1 MTILVVMDIFTA
13 DSPVGH
19 FHKAT
24 WACRDSQPHEDSGTR
39 TTKPVLDDVAGV
51 LAKQRQGSGQVWA
64 NLANSQN
71 SGTIISFDFD
81 FLLTC
86 PRIVE
91 SVNCPTKS
99 CNKSLFSTES
109 HKNVRKQSQL
119 PTSDKHT
126 VRTNTTKTTATTNS
140 RKILKEKSKNEEK

>member
-1 MTILVVMDIFTA
+1 MDIFTA

-24 WACRDSQPHEDSGTR
+24 CACRDSQPHEDSGT
-39 TTKPVLDDVAGV
+39 TITKPVLDGVAGV
-51 LAKQRQGSGQVWA
+51 LAKQRQGSGQVRA
-64 NLANSQN
+64 NMANSQN
-71 SGTIISFDFD
+71 FGTIISCDFD

-99 CNKSLFSTES
+99 YNKSLFSTES

-119 PTSDKHT
+119 PTSQFGSNYFPISPHF
-126 VRTNTTKTTATTNS
+126 
-140 RKILKEKSKNEEK
+140 